1 LGQQMALVANTPSV
15 VVLKHT
21 GHWLMEENFK
31 ETSEALL
38 KFL

>member
-1 LGQQMALVANTPSV
+1 VKLVANDATF
-15 VVLKHT
+15 VVLKNT
-21 GHWLMEENFK
+21 GHRVMEENFK